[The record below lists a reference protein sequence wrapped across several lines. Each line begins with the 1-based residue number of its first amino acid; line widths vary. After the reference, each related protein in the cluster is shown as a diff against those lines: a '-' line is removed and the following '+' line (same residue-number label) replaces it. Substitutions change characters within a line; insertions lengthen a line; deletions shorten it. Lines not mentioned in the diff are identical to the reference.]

1 MRRTE
6 NHPVHQVNSLWQLYQ
21 TVPFWK
27 VFRNV
32 LVIELCRVL
41 PFFSWKN
48 VLYRRMLSMTVGR
61 ETAIAYKV
69 MVDLLFPER
78 IKIGKNSIIGYNTT
92 LLTHEYLIEEF
103 RVGDVEIGDSVM
115 IGANTTILPGVR
127 IGSGAVVGAGSLVNR
142 DIPANTFA
150 AGNPVRIIRER
161 KNESEE

>member
-150 AGNPVRIIRER
+150 AG
-161 KNESEE
+161 